1 VGWVGYPYWFWWRYR
16 GFPWIPWWTGLYGPM
31 MPYTMIP
38 KEQEIAMLESQ
49 ERMLE
54 DALKRIRERLEEL
67 RKPKKVGEET

>member
-1 VGWVGYPYWFWWRYR
+1 
-16 GFPWIPWWTGLYGPM
+16 M